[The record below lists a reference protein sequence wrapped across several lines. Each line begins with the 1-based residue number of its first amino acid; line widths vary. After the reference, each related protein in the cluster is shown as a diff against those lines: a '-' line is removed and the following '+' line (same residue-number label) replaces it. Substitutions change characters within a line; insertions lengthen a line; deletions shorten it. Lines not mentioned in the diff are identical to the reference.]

1 MYIGYNSQE
10 VRTWTRLKLPLVHS
24 CHGHSLYCQLRSMKT
39 CGVGINVLENALCL
53 RTFQREACCA
63 SFLSL
68 VQLQPKKKGRRDK
81 AEKGKIE
88 GG

>member
-53 RTFQREACCA
+53 RTFQREGLLCFLPVTCA
-63 SFLSL
+63 TAT
-68 VQLQPKKKGRRDK
+68 KKKGQER
-81 AEKGKIE
+81 
-88 GG
+88 